1 MAGEGVDDTAF
12 NEEEGFSTGET
23 GAGAASVFGGM
34 SNRVGMMIGGA
45 ALATAGLAGAAAG
58 VAAGVFGGRKQD
70 EETEDGLQGSVS
82 RRLDMLENGGDAL
95 SAPYYAESRAPS
107 FIEVPHERG
116 ENDEISLSPGGEVE
130 VEAPPKPSTY
140 AL

>member
-1 MAGEGVDDTAF
+1 MAGDGVDDTAF
-12 NEEEGFSTGET
+12 NEEEGFSAAGET
-23 GAGAASVFGGM
+23 GAGGASVFGNM

-58 VAAGVFGGRKQD
+58 MFGGRKRD

-82 RRLDMLENGGDAL
+82 RRLDILENGGDAL

-116 ENDEISLSPGGEVE
+116 ETDTVSLSPGGVE
-130 VEAPPKPSTY
+130 VEAAPKPSEY
-140 AL
+140 AI